1 MGEFEAIRDDAA
13 GALAGGGEV
22 GALVR
27 SHDWAATT
35 LGPIEHWPRSLLTM
49 AGTVLGSRFPML
61 IWWGPELVKL
71 YNDAYAEILNQK
83 HPHALGR
90 PGREVWPEIWPII
103 GPMLEGVLERGEATW
118 SENLMLPLERRGF
131 SEECY
136 FTFSYSPIR
145 DESGAIAGVFTAVTE
160 TTAQVIGQRRLRTLR
175 DLASATASTDSVHAA
190 CTRASAVM
198 AGHREDLPFT
208 LLYLLDPT
216 AAEARR
222 VALTGIDPAH
232 PAAPAAI
239 ALDAPD
245 APWPFAEAMQR
256 NGLVEVR
263 DRDDAALGSPGY
275 PVHEV
280 AVLPLGRPHLER
292 PYGFLVAGVSARRP
306 FDAEYVS
313 FVELVADQVATAIAS
328 ASALEE
334 ERRRAE
340 ALAEL
345 DRAKTTF
352 FSNVSHEFRTPLT
365 LMLGPLAEL
374 LQGAQGPL
382 DVRQQGQLA
391 LVHRNALRML
401 RLVNSLLDFARI
413 EGGRLEARV
422 EPVDLAALTAD
433 LASVFRSAIERAG
446 LTFDVD
452 CPPLPAPV
460 SVDPVMWEKIVL
472 NLVSNA
478 FKFTFA
484 GGIRVALHRATVTPC
499 SRWPT
504 PAKASRGRNGS
515 ACSSASIA
523 WRVRAPAPTRAPA
536 SDSRSCTSS
545 RGCTAAR

>member
-1 MGEFEAIRDDAA
+1 MRAPPTAHQIKLGPKAPWRPPPAHTIPFRAARMTMGEFETMRDDAA

-35 LGPIEHWPRSLLTM
+35 LGPIENWPRSLLTM

-83 HPHALGR
+83 HPRALGR

-103 GPMLEGVLERGEATW
+103 GPMLESVLERGEATW
-118 SENLMLPLERRGF
+118 SENLMLPLERSGF

-190 CTRASAVM
+190 CTRASEVM

-216 AAEARR
+216 EAEARR

-245 APWPFAEAMQR
+245 APWPFVEAMQR
-256 NGLVEVR
+256 NGLVQMR
-263 DRDDAALGSPGY
+263 DRADAALGSAGH

-313 FVELVADQVATAIAS
+313 FVELVGDQVATAIAN

-345 DRAKTTF
+345 D
-352 FSNVSHEFRTPLT
+352 
-365 LMLGPLAEL
+365 
-374 LQGAQGPL
+374 
-382 DVRQQGQLA
+382 
-391 LVHRNALRML
+391 
-401 RLVNSLLDFARI
+401 
-413 EGGRLEARV
+413 
-422 EPVDLAALTAD
+422 
-433 LASVFRSAIERAG
+433 
-446 LTFDVD
+446 
-452 CPPLPAPV
+452 
-460 SVDPVMWEKIVL
+460 
-472 NLVSNA
+472 
-478 FKFTFA
+478 
-484 GGIRVALHRATVTPC
+484 
-499 SRWPT
+499 
-504 PAKASRGRNGS
+504 
-515 ACSSASIA
+515 
-523 WRVRAPAPTRAPA
+523 
-536 SDSRSCTSS
+536 
-545 RGCTAAR
+545 